1 MPRRPSPGPDASNTG
16 VLRQI
21 YGIGPAIKDSGVA
34 AATVAPGSGFRR
46 SFAYIFF
53 SGASNYVLKI
63 NIARKLP

>member
-34 AATVAPGSGFRR
+34 AATVAPGSGLSEILR
-46 SFAYIFF
+46 IF
-53 SGASNYVLKI
+53 SSQGLVITITY
-63 NIARKLP
+63 